1 MGIAAIADMGSLMDL
16 FFQSPP
22 MIGDIVIDVLLDESP
37 TYDYVVTEHPVEAGL
52 DITDTRIERPTGL
65 TLECI
70 LADTAFDPASL
81 AKAALSGNL
90 SMDSWKDKKD
100 TLYKLKALNKTL
112 DVSTPLNYYKNMMIT
127 NISPNATAEKGGAF
141 FFRIEFREIRIVASV
156 IGYVDPSM
164 LPADLA
170 SVAEGASSG
179 AGGAAQK
186 AGPAASEGTAP
197 AAETATSEANQ
208 SVAAGLAGDSFTH
221 GQDGLVWQD

>member
-16 FFQSPP
+16 FFSSPP

-65 TLECI
+65 SLECI
-70 LADTAFDPASL
+70 LTDTAFDPASL
-81 AKAALSGNL
+81 AKAALQGNL

-100 TLYKLKALNKTL
+100 TLYKLKSLNKPL
-112 DVSTPLNYYKNMMIT
+112 NVSTPLNFYKNMMIT
-127 NISPNATAEKGGAF
+127 NITPNATAEKGGAF
-141 FFRIEFREIRIVASV
+141 FFRIEFREIRMVASV

-170 SVAEGASSG
+170 AVAKG
-179 AGGAAQK
+179 AGGAASK

-197 AAETATSEANQ
+197 AAKTATSEANQ
-208 SVAAGLAGDSFTH
+208 SVAAGLAGNAFTS
-221 GQDGLVWQD
+221 GQDGLVW